1 MYCTSYFDGEIVGY
15 HAVPGCQVPVDELL
29 GVEVSH
35 AICDL
40 SSHLDHLLQSRWW
53 TSRVVLRVRG
63 QEEKPHTN

>member
-1 MYCTSYFDGEIVGY
+1 M
-15 HAVPGCQVPVDELL
+15 DELL